1 MYILRNKSQEPV
13 KRGCRVSDTVKYKT
27 ISLRNE
33 LYVRLEKMSSELTD
47 VKLSIPQTIELL
59 LKQEENSQELKS
71 GWGK

>member
-1 MYILRNKSQEPV
+1 V
-13 KRGCRVSDTVKYKT
+13 TDTVKYKT

-33 LYVRLEKMSSELTD
+33 VYSQLEEMAKVLVEG